1 MSFPVVNSTKEE
13 FIKYISQSN
22 LSESDFDN
30 IIKTINESYIEL
42 AQQINLL
49 HDKRT
54 DLLIKLRETHNEY
67 KKVMGHGEIQKIID
81 AENDGEDSD
90 VEKIKTTKRG
100 RKKEKVVEENIKEI
114 EEDLKLDELEKQVLS
129 QDLPKSKSKTK
140 KIKEVEPEKKEV
152 ELEKKEEVKLE
163 EVKINDPVKSKK
175 NKDSKIDVKNNVNI
189 ELSKVE
195 ESKKKVKSKSK
206 EEIKEIKEIKVVEE
220 SEVVETTTKK
230 NTKKAK

>member
-67 KKVMGHGEIQKIID
+67 KKVMGHGEIQQIID
-81 AENDGEDSD
+81 AENDGEDYD
-90 VEKIKTTKRG
+90 VEKIKTNKRG
-100 RKKEKVVEENIKEI
+100 RKKENVVEENINEKKE
-114 EEDLKLDELEKQVLS
+114 ELKLDELEKQVLS
-129 QDLPKSKSKTK
+129 QDLPEFKSKTK
-140 KIKEVEPEKKEV
+140 KIKEVEPEKKQV
-152 ELEKKEEVKLE
+152 ELEKKRRGK
-163 EVKINDPVKSKK
+163 
-175 NKDSKIDVKNNVNI
+175 
-189 ELSKVE
+189 
-195 ESKKKVKSKSK
+195 
-206 EEIKEIKEIKVVEE
+206 
-220 SEVVETTTKK
+220 T
-230 NTKKAK
+230 